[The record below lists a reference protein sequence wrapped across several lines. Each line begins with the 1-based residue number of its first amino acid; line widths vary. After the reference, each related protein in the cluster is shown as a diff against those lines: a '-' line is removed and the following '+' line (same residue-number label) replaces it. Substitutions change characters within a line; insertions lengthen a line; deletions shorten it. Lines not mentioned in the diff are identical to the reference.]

1 MYNDPNQ
8 PQPPFGQPPNYSNPY
23 EQGQQPYGQPPYGQ
37 PQAPYGQPPYG
48 QPQPYAPTQY
58 GSPPPYTVPPTPGY
72 AQPQQPKK
80 SNRWI
85 WITLG
90 IVGGVLLL
98 GCVGCA
104 LALGIIGKG
113 VQNTVTTVTSSIDQ
127 TATAVDGQEAQI
139 TAQAYY
145 AAIEA
150 QDYTTAYSYMDS
162 GLVASNGQPLTQDLY
177 TQAAQ
182 GRDTSLGQVTN
193 YKISADANDPNSIT
207 VSVTRSQGSSYTVH
221 LKFTQTSNG
230 WKITSYDEI

>member
-8 PQPPFGQPPNYSNPY
+8 PQPPYGQPPNYSNPY

-37 PQAPYGQPPYG
+37 PQPPYG
-48 QPQPYAPTQY
+48 QPSYDSPQPYPPTQY
-58 GSPPPYTVPPTPGY
+58 NTPPYVAPPTPGY
-72 AQPQQPKK
+72 AQPQHPKK

-90 IVGGVLLL
+90 IVGGLLLL

-104 LALGIIGKG
+104 LIFGLIGKG
-113 VQNTVTTVTSSIDQ
+113 VQQTVNTVTTSIDK

-145 AAIEA
+145 AAIES
-150 QDYTTAYSYMDS
+150 QQYPTAYSYLDS
-162 GLVASNGQPLTQDLY
+162 GLVTSNNQPLTQDLY

-182 GRDTSLGQVTN
+182 GRDTSLGLVTN
-193 YKISADANDPNSIT
+193 YTVSADANDPNNIT
-207 VSVTRSQGSSYTVH
+207 VSVTRSQGSSY
-221 LKFTQTSNG
+221 
-230 WKITSYDEI
+230 